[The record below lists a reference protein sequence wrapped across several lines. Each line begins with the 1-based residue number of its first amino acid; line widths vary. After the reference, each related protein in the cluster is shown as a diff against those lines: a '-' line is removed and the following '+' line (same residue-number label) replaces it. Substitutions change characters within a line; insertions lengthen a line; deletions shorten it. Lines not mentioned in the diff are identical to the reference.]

1 MPSPRGRQGD
11 PVTGANGSAVQLR
24 QLMRTLIT
32 VTAANEQ
39 VMLGDPS
46 SAENVLVDTELDG
59 MRYLL
64 IRMPGAEH
72 NRAALSPR
80 ELEIVRMVAQGHQNK
95 TIAGI
100 LNISTWT
107 VCAHVRRIFAKLGV
121 SSRAAMV
128 ARLLQNNALAKPAS
142 APGSGE
148 KRGRAGFDTLAHLAD
163 VGRSSPPAPN
173 RPTTKR
179 RNLDVEVPEPP
190 TVQRATRA
198 SVSYKGT
205 VTA

>member
-11 PVTGANGSAVQLR
+11 PATAANGSAVQLR

-39 VMLGDPS
+39 VTLADPS

-64 IRMPGAEH
+64 IRMPGTEQ

-128 ARLLQNNALAKPAS
+128 ARLLQSNALAKP
-142 APGSGE
+142 
-148 KRGRAGFDTLAHLAD
+148 HQ
-163 VGRSSPPAPN
+163 
-173 RPTTKR
+173 PTTKR
-179 RNLDVEVPEPP
+179 RNLDLDVPEPP
-190 TVQRATRA
+190 TVQRASRA
-198 SVSYKGT
+198 SLSYKGT

>member
-64 IRMPGAEH
+64 IRMPGAE
-72 NRAALSPR
+72 
-80 ELEIVRMVAQGHQNK
+80 
-95 TIAGI
+95 
-100 LNISTWT
+100 T
-107 VCAHVRRIFAKLGV
+107 VPC
-121 SSRAAMV
+121 
-128 ARLLQNNALAKPAS
+128 
-142 APGSGE
+142 
-148 KRGRAGFDTLAHLAD
+148 
-163 VGRSSPPAPN
+163 
-173 RPTTKR
+173 
-179 RNLDVEVPEPP
+179 
-190 TVQRATRA
+190 
-198 SVSYKGT
+198 
-205 VTA
+205 